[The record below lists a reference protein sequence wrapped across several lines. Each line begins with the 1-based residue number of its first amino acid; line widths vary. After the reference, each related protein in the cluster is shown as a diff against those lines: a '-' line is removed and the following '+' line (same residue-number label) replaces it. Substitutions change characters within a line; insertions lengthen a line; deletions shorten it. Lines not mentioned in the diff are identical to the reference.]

1 MAGRS
6 SLAGRLF
13 LIYLLAVFAQMQ
25 CALANG
31 SEEVVAE
38 GAAAAAAPAAADGA
52 ASTSVPPTAPLTSAE
67 LRKLRIPALKEMLAA
82 RGQVC
87 EGCAEK
93 HDFIKLVEETQHLPL
108 VEKPAAAAAATGSA
122 APTGAPTDK
131 PTADPGFDVEALLR
145 KYNLGGRLSPKF
157 QRIKKRLEKKGIDT
171 SKINFNQFSGP
182 GFDNLDDKTLENLFT
197 SFAGPQANAA
207 ADTESEGARVK
218 RPAASAA
225 QDADTEQ
232 AVVHDEL

>member
-6 SLAGRLF
+6 NLAGRLL
-13 LIYLLAVFAQMQ
+13 LICLLAAFAQMQ
-25 CALANG
+25 CALANV
-31 SEEVVAE
+31 SEEVAAE
-38 GAAAAAAPAAADGA
+38 GVAAAAAAPAAADGA
-52 ASTSVPPTAPLTSAE
+52 ASASAPPAAPLTSAE

-93 HDFIKLVEETQHLPL
+93 HDFVKLVEETQHLPL
-108 VEKPAAAAAATGSA
+108 VEKPAAAAATSTA
-122 APTGAPTDK
+122 APTGAPADK
-131 PTADPGFDVEALLR
+131 PTADPGFNVEELLR

-207 ADTESEGARVK
+207 PDAESEGARVK
-218 RPAASAA
+218 RPAPSAA

-232 AVVHDEL
+232 AEVHDEL